1 MYETDKTE
9 RPQSASG
16 SLGGSAIIAR
26 GAGKAYRM
34 YDKPVH
40 RLWDLILP
48 GGPRGREFW
57 AVRDVYLDIPQG
69 ATVGIIGE
77 NGAGIFAS
85 PDPVWGAVRAVRVRT
100 LWPCRDAIT

>member
-1 MYETDKTE
+1 MYETDKKE

-16 SLGGSAIIAR
+16 GLGGSAIIAR

-77 NGAGIFAS
+77 NGAG
-85 PDPVWGAVRAVRVRT
+85 
-100 LWPCRDAIT
+100 